1 MGAEKLVF
9 VEMPW
14 AQPRHEKLPEP
25 AGMALAHR
33 HAAAVPGIE
42 IADQADPLRVRRP
55 DRERDPF
62 DAVMQHRVRP
72 KLLIA
77 REMVA
82 LDEQVDVEISE
93 HRRKTVDV
101 VEVVPMP
108 AAPHPQTVAERRVAV
123 RHAGD
128 KEPGGVDA
136 LALGDDLAGRRVDD
150 CHPFRIGQHRP
161 HIDPG

>member
-1 MGAEKLVF
+1 
-9 VEMPW
+9 MPW

-42 IADQADPLRVRRP
+42 IADEADPLRVRRP

-82 LDEQVDVEISE
+82 LDEQVDVEFSE
-93 HRRKTVDV
+93 HRRKTGDGIQ
-101 VEVVPMP
+101 VVPMP
-108 AAPHPQTVAERRVAV
+108 AAPSPRTVPERR
-123 RHAGD
+123 
-128 KEPGGVDA
+128 
-136 LALGDDLAGRRVDD
+136 
-150 CHPFRIGQHRP
+150 Q
-161 HIDPG
+161 